1 MKILLILA
9 IVILT
14 LYAFRTVFMKVDFK
28 QNSTGGIQFRSEGW
42 SQALQQARLEN
53 KPVLLDIYATWCGPC
68 KLLKTSTFA
77 DKQAG
82 DYFNQHFINVALD
95 GEQPEGAQLARQFQI
110 RGYPTLIILS
120 PAGDV
125 LHKSAGYVDAD
136 GLIAL
141 GKQFRPAS
149 D

>member
-1 MKILLILA
+1 MKILLILV
-9 IVILT
+9 VILLT
-14 LYAFRTVFMKVDFK
+14 LYAFRTAFMKVDFK
-28 QNSTGGIQFRSEGW
+28 QNPAGGIQFKSADW
-42 SQALQQARLEN
+42 SAAVQQAKAEN
-53 KPVLLDIYATWCGPC
+53 KPILLDIYATWCGPC

-120 PAGDV
+120 PAGEV
-125 LHKSAGYVDAD
+125 RHKSAGYVDAD
-136 GLIAL
+136 DLIAL
-141 GKQFRPAS
+141 GKQYGPAS
-149 D
+149 N